1 MDTLIRFY
9 RMCNLLS
16 LDVAGGAIVC
26 ALFFSKLLSV
36 TPYIQGMIALG
47 LTVWVIYTADRLL
60 DVRSL
65 TNAAASER
73 HKFHQQYQKPLWI
86 VSITIGLIVVGL
98 VFFLRPP
105 VLLGGI
111 YLSIVVAFYLLLQ
124 KYLKGKEVFVAML
137 YTAGVMLPS
146 WSVTS
151 VNISMA
157 HYLLVVQL
165 FSVALINLLLFSWF
179 EYESDLQDG
188 HSSIAI
194 RWGKKATG
202 NFLLTLSAINLAIT
216 LYLTSQNSFL
226 VPTILFLLMNS
237 VLVIIFKFHSY
248 FTFNS
253 RYRLLGDAIFFI
265 PLAGIFL

>member
-1 MDTLIRFY
+1 M
-9 RMCNLLS
+9 
-16 LDVAGGAIVC
+16 AGGAIVC

-60 DVRSL
+60 DVRTL

-86 VSITIGLIVVGL
+86 VSIAIGLIVVGL

-151 VNISMA
+151 VTISMA

-165 FSVALINLLLFSWF
+165 FIVALINLLLFSWF

-194 RWGKKATG
+194 KWGKRATG

-237 VLVIIFKFHSY
+237 VLVIIFIFHSY
-248 FTFNS
+248 FTLNS